1 MYSWR
6 WEDQLNRR
14 PRVQLA
20 LGGSAEQ
27 ETTCTVGAG
36 RINLSEWDHVIYSR
50 GARMDTVHLSIKAV
64 METVNQ
70 RIFGVHRTG

>member
-1 MYSWR
+1 MCKESR
-6 WEDQLNRR
+6 EDQLIRRPRIQLMLRGLAEEETMCMESKEDQLNRR

-36 RINLSEWDHVIYSR
+36 RIS
-50 GARMDTVHLSIKAV
+50 
-64 METVNQ
+64 
-70 RIFGVHRTG
+70 